1 MDLFCNGIANWC
13 KKNSAISDE
22 DYPIVI
28 YGIRVILNTS
38 IKLLGIFL
46 TGVLLQQLPAVLLS
60 TTVFCSMRY
69 WTGGWHS
76 ESHMGCFCTML
87 IPCVGP
93 SLLAEISG
101 GWIPWVSGLMAI
113 YSIYKVLRYAPCNS
127 RVNPIEDVKIL
138 KLKRVGSI
146 AEVII
151 VNAGVLL
158 GFRTEMKWL
167 IGLPLFIE
175 AILIPKRAHVACYAI
190 K

>member
-1 MDLFCNGIANWC
+1 MLLYNAD
-13 KKNSAISDE
+13 
-22 DYPIVI
+22 PV
-28 YGIRVILNTS
+28 RRS
-38 IKLLGIFL
+38 I
-46 TGVLLQQLPAVLLS
+46 TA
-60 TTVFCSMRY
+60 
-69 WTGGWHS
+69 GGDQR
-76 ESHMGCFCTML
+76 
-87 IPCVGP
+87 
-93 SLLAEISG
+93 

-158 GFRTEMKWL
+158 GFSTEMKWL